1 MEENRMKI
9 ALASAKHL
17 YRRVSKG
24 WKEYWRTDSHYQ
36 EGDMG
41 LFHENGDF
49 ALEIGCFERRIGLWG
64 VKKVRPV
71 LPKTTVW
78 DHISLSSAESRDFF
92 HTPNQLSMLF
102 LLVEG
107 G

>member
-1 MEENRMKI
+1 MKI

-49 ALEIGCFERRIGLWG
+49 ALEIGCFERRIGLG
-64 VKKVRPV
+64 V
-71 LPKTTVW
+71 
-78 DHISLSSAESRDFF
+78 
-92 HTPNQLSMLF
+92 
-102 LLVEG
+102 
-107 G
+107 

>member
-24 WKEYWRTDSHYQ
+24 WKEYWRTDSHYR

-92 HTPNQLSMLF
+92 TPPTN
-102 LLVEG
+102 
-107 G
+107 